1 MNLEKKSVLLT
12 GGVAGIGREIA
23 QKLMERGAC
32 LAVVDINPSGL
43 EQLAAEL
50 PGCVT
55 YLCDISDPAQVDECV
70 ERWFEKQGHI
80 DILINNAGILFNKPL
95 VRFGPGGVEKHD
107 AASWQKVIDVNLSG
121 TFYMTS
127 SVAAKM
133 LQKRTRGLIVNISS
147 ISAAGNRGQSA
158 YSAAKAGVNA
168 LTATWAKELGV
179 MGIRV
184 VGLAPGYSDTP
195 STHKVLSEDM
205 LRQIKSEVPLRRL
218 GRAEEIANGVMAV
231 IENDFFN
238 GKVLALDGGMVI

>member
-1 MNLEKKSVLLT
+1 MKLEDKSVLLT

-23 QKLMERGAC
+23 QKLIDGGAR
-32 LAVVDINPSGL
+32 LAVADINTAGL
-43 EQLAAEL
+43 EELVSAL
-50 PGCVT
+50 PGCVI
-55 YLCDISDPAQVDECV
+55 YLCDISDPAQVDACV
-70 ERWFEKQGHI
+70 DNWFEKQGRI

-107 AASWQKVIDVNLSG
+107 TASWQKVIDVNLSG
-121 TFYMTS
+121 TFFMTA

-133 LQKRTRGLIVNISS
+133 LQKRTRGVIVNISS

-195 STHKVLSEDM
+195 STHEVLTEDM
-205 LRQIKSEVPLRRL
+205 LRLIKSEVPLRRL
-218 GRAEEIANGVMAV
+218 GRAEEIASGVMAV